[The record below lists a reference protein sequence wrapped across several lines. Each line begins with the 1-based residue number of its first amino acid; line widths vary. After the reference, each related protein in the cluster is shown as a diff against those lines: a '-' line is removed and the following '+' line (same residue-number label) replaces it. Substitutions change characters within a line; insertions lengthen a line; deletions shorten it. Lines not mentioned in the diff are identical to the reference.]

1 MHGKNFLGTELSN
14 LGTSTFQATN
24 PATSEALP
32 TVFYEA
38 TEAEINRAVEWAQ
51 GAFNHFRF
59 DSKEQRA
66 ALLDRIAEEILALGD
81 ELLQVANAESGL
93 PLDRLTGE
101 RGRTVNQLKM
111 FAALVREGSWV
122 EASIDTA
129 LPDRAPVPKPDIRK
143 MLVAL
148 GPVAVFGA
156 SNFPL
161 AFSTAGGD
169 TASAL
174 AAGCPVIVKAHP
186 AHPGTSELVA
196 TAIVKAAE
204 ACGMPGIFSMIQGL
218 SYDVSLALV
227 RHPLIKAV
235 GFTGSFRG
243 GKALYDAAAS
253 RPEPIPVY
261 AEMGS
266 VNPVFVLPGVLRERG
281 AAFAEGLKTSVTMGV
296 GQFCTNPGLVF
307 GLQSDELTAA
317 TEKLKSL
324 IEAAPPATMLHA
336 GILRAYEAGIQRL
349 ANSAGLTT
357 VQASA
362 AAEAAQTQARAAVF
376 TTDAQTFFAQPE
388 LSEEVFGPST
398 IVVNCASPEELGR
411 AVNELQGHL
420 TATIHG
426 TAADLEEYRWL
437 ISALELKVGRIVING
452 FPTGVEVCP
461 SMTHGGPYPATTD
474 ARSTSVGTDAIKRF
488 VRPVSYQGFPNEA
501 LPPALQDGNPLGIW
515 RRVNGEFVKD
525 Q

>member
-1 MHGKNFLGTELSN
+1 MHGKNILGPELSN
-14 LGTSTFQATN
+14 LGTTTFQATN
-24 PATSEALP
+24 PAASEKLP

-38 TEAEINRAVEWAQ
+38 TEAEINAAAELAR
-51 GAFNHFRF
+51 GAFFHYRR

-66 ALLDRIAEEILALGD
+66 DLLDRIADEILALGD
-81 ELLQVANAESGL
+81 DLLQMANAESGL

-111 FAALVREGSWV
+111 FAALVREGSWI

-129 LPDRAPVPKPDIRK
+129 IPERAPVPKPDIRK

-174 AAGCPVIVKAHP
+174 AAGCPVVVKAHP

-204 ACGMPGIFSMIQGL
+204 ACGMPGIFSMIHGV

-227 RHPLIKAV
+227 RHPAIKAV
-235 GFTGSFRG
+235 AFTGSFRG
-243 GKALYDAAAS
+243 GKALFDAAAS

-266 VNPVFVLPGVLRERG
+266 VNPVIVLPGVLRERG
-281 AAFAEGLKTSVTMGV
+281 AAFAEGLKNSVTMGV
-296 GQFCTNPGLVF
+296 GQFCTCPGLVF
-307 GLQSDELTAA
+307 GLRSDELTAA

-336 GILRAYEAGIQRL
+336 GILSSYEAGIQRL
-349 ANSAGLTT
+349 ANSAGVAA

-362 AAEAAQTQARAAVF
+362 AAEAAKTQARAAVF
-376 TTDAQTFFAQPE
+376 TTDANTFFAQPE
-388 LSEEVFGPST
+388 LSEEVFGPAT
-398 IVVNCASPEELGR
+398 IVVSCASQDELAR

-420 TATIHG
+420 TATVHG
-426 TAADLEEYRWL
+426 TAADLEEYRGL
-437 ISALELKVGRIVING
+437 ISMLETKVGRIVING

-474 ARSTSVGTDAIKRF
+474 ARSTSVGTGAIKRF
-488 VRPVSYQGFPNEA
+488 ARPVSYQGFPQTL
-501 LPPALQDGNPLGIW
+501 LPSALQDGNPLGLW
-515 RRVNGEFVKD
+515 RLVNGEFVKD

>member
-1 MHGKNFLGTELSN
+1 
-14 LGTSTFQATN
+14 
-24 PATSEALP
+24 
-32 TVFYEA
+32 
-38 TEAEINRAVEWAQ
+38 
-51 GAFNHFRF
+51 
-59 DSKEQRA
+59 
-66 ALLDRIAEEILALGD
+66 
-81 ELLQVANAESGL
+81 
-93 PLDRLTGE
+93 
-101 RGRTVNQLKM
+101 
-111 FAALVREGSWV
+111 
-122 EASIDTA
+122 
-129 LPDRAPVPKPDIRK
+129 
-143 MLVAL
+143 
-148 GPVAVFGA
+148 
-156 SNFPL
+156 
-161 AFSTAGGD
+161 
-169 TASAL
+169 
-174 AAGCPVIVKAHP
+174 
-186 AHPGTSELVA
+186 
-196 TAIVKAAE
+196 
-204 ACGMPGIFSMIQGL
+204 
-218 SYDVSLALV
+218 
-227 RHPLIKAV
+227 
-235 GFTGSFRG
+235 
-243 GKALYDAAAS
+243 
-253 RPEPIPVY
+253 
-261 AEMGS
+261 
-266 VNPVFVLPGVLRERG
+266 
-281 AAFAEGLKTSVTMGV
+281 
-296 GQFCTNPGLVF
+296 
-307 GLQSDELTAA
+307 
-317 TEKLKSL
+317 
-324 IEAAPPATMLHA
+324 MLHA

-398 IVVNCASPEELGR
+398 IVVNCASQEELAR

-501 LPPALQDGNPLGIW
+501 LPPALQDSNPLGIW